1 MSGTFSRVV
10 ILTGATAG
18 LGRAIA
24 SGLLAAGHRVAAVGR
39 SAVAMDEAVAAARA
53 NGAADRFLPV
63 LSSVRIA
70 GDCERVV
77 AETLARFGTIDG
89 LINNAGVNW
98 QTVRGAT
105 DEFIPPPRFYDVA
118 IDEWQ
123 ATFETNV
130 NGAFFL
136 ARAVAPQ
143 LIRTGWGRIINHT
156 TSYLTMVRG
165 AAAAYGPSKAALE
178 AATSV
183 WSNDLAGTGVTVN
196 AITPGGASDTR
207 MMSRAAI
214 PDRASLF
221 APETIV
227 PPILWLL
234 TQAADGVT
242 GRRITAN
249 RWDAQR
255 SDEENLRNAAAG
267 VAWPESVATSKG
279 SGRLAT

>member
-1 MSGTFSRVV
+1 MMSSSRVV

-18 LGRAIA
+18 LGRAMA

-39 SAVAMDEAVAAARA
+39 NVPAMDEVVAAARA
-53 NGAADRFLPV
+53 AGSAERLLPV
-63 LSSVRIA
+63 LASVRLA
-70 GDCERVV
+70 SECERVV
-77 AETLARFGTIDG
+77 AETLARFGRIDA

-98 QTVRGAT
+98 QTVGGASA
-105 DEFIPPPRFYDVA
+105 EFIAPPRFYDVTV
-118 IDEWQ
+118 DDWQ

-130 NGAFFL
+130 NGAFYL
-136 ARAVAPQ
+136 AHAVVPLLMRA
-143 LIRTGWGRIINHT
+143 GWGRIVNHT

-183 WSNDLAGTGVTVN
+183 WSNDLAGSGVTVN

-207 MMSRAAI
+207 MMSPAAI
-214 PDRASLF
+214 PDRGSLQS
-221 APETIV
+221 PDTLV

-234 TQAADGVT
+234 TAAADGVS
-242 GRRITAN
+242 GKRIVAS
-249 RWDAQR
+249 RWEPEA
-255 SDEENLRNAAAG
+255 SDDENLRRATAG
-267 VAWPESVATSKG
+267 AAWPESIATSRG